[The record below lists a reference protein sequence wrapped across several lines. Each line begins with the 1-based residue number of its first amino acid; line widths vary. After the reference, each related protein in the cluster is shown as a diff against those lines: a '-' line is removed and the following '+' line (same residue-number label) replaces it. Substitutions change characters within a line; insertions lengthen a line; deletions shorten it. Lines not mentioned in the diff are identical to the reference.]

1 MGIGRTRKVCV
12 VVFSLALKI
21 GVSLSEDME
30 TRLFERRFRG
40 NKVLGVMGW
49 GGGFLKKDCEG
60 SLDTWG
66 REVRLAH
73 FWKVL
78 SALLMYGA
86 SFCE

>member
-49 GGGFLKKDCEG
+49 GGG
-60 SLDTWG
+60 S
-66 REVRLAH
+66 
-73 FWKVL
+73 
-78 SALLMYGA
+78 
-86 SFCE
+86 